1 MTRMITI
8 GLIGR
13 SSRPGET
20 LPPVLLDAAEAVGKA
35 VAQAG
40 AALVTGGT
48 GGVMEAS
55 SRGAKAAGGLTV
67 GFLPYGDAEKANAYC
82 DLVFPTGMGTIRN
95 ILTARCCH
103 SLIMLGGGVG
113 TLNEL
118 TVAYDAGVPV
128 VALEGCGGW
137 SDRLRDTLYDGCY
150 LDERRVLP
158 VSFAAT
164 PEEAVEIALSRA
176 HEPRTG
182 SKLQALTGWA
192 GG

>member
-1 MTRMITI
+1 MTRKITI

-13 SSRPGET
+13 SSRAGET
-20 LPPVLLDAAEAVGKA
+20 LPPQLLEGAEAIGREVARANA
-35 VAQAG
+35 V
-40 AALVTGGT
+40 LVTGGT

-67 GFLPYGDAEKANAYC
+67 GFLPYGDAEKANAFC

-103 SLIMLGGGVG
+103 SLIMIGGGVG

-128 VALEGCGGW
+128 VALEGLGGW
-137 SDRLRDTLYDGCY
+137 SDRLRETLYDGCY

-164 PEEAVEIALSRA
+164 PEEAVATALARA
-176 HEPRTG
+176 SEPRAG
-182 SKLQALTGWA
+182 SKLEALTGWA

>member
-1 MTRMITI
+1 MTRMITV

-13 SSRPGET
+13 SARPGEQ
-20 LPPVLLDAAEAVGKA
+20 LPPALLDASEEIGRH
-35 VAQAG
+35 VANAG
-40 AALVTGGT
+40 AALITGGT

-55 SRGAKAAGGLTV
+55 SRGAKSAGGLTV
-67 GFLPYGDAEKANAYC
+67 GFLPYGDAERANAYV
-82 DLVFPTGMGTIRN
+82 DLVFPTGMGTLRN
-95 ILTARCCH
+95 VLTARVCH
-103 SLIMLGGGVG
+103 SLIMIGGGVG

-128 VALEGCGGW
+128 VALEGLGGW
-137 SDRLRDTLYDGCY
+137 SDRLRETLYDGCY

-164 PEEAVEIALSRA
+164 PHEAVEIALRRA
-176 HEPRTG
+176 DEPRSG
-182 SKLQALTGWA
+182 SKLEALTGWA